1 MNSRYDAIVVGGGH
15 NGLVAAAYLAR
26 AGLKP
31 VVLEARGNTGGAAT
45 TETPWGPEFKMTAL
59 SYVMSLMPPT
69 ILNDLKLAEYG
80 YEVIPMGP
88 TFIALPDG
96 RYLLA
101 EDDPQL
107 DRDEVAKFSSKDAD
121 RLADYHAWIAGVADV
136 LAPLLLSCPP
146 SVGSRRPKDLMDQ
159 LRLAW
164 GLRGLDVRG
173 TADATRLF
181 TMSIRDVL
189 NEWFESPEVQG
200 LMAINAII
208 GTWAGPDDAGTAY
221 VMMHHTIGDVGDG
234 HLGKWG
240 YPVGGMGAVSDAIR
254 SSAEA
259 FGAEI
264 RTNAPVERI
273 RTKDGKVVG
282 VALQDGTELDADVV
296 VAATHPQI
304 TFLRHLDRNELP
316 DDFVA
321 DLEHWRSRSGTV
333 KVNVALSELPDFD
346 AWPGPPDTQALS
358 GSVELCHSIDHL
370 QKSFE
375 EARWGQASTLPFS
388 DGVIPSTVDPSL
400 CPEGTHVMSLF
411 TQWVP
416 QSWSSE
422 PDHDE
427 LEAYADRVIDG
438 YDALAPNFKKSV
450 IHRQVI
456 GPYEMENEYG
466 LIGGNIF
473 HGELSPDQLFH
484 MRPAPGF
491 ADFTTPISGLYQC
504 SSATHGGGGVTG
516 IPALLCTRRILK
528 DQRRKRLSRRGGR

>member
-1 MNSRYDAIVVGGGH
+1 VSSRYDAIIVGGGH

-26 AGLKP
+26 AGMKP
-31 VVLEARGNTGGAAT
+31 LVLEARDDVGGAAT

-69 ILNDLKLAEYG
+69 ILNDLRLADHG
-80 YEVIPMGP
+80 YHVIPMGP
-88 TFIALPDG
+88 TFIAFPDG

-101 EDDPQL
+101 EDDPEL
-107 DRDEVAKFSSKDAD
+107 DHEEVAKFSSKDAD
-121 RLADYHAWIAGVADV
+121 RLADYHAWIGGVADV
-136 LAPLLLSCPP
+136 LAPLLLSTPP
-146 SVGSRRPKDLMDQ
+146 HVGSRRPKHLIDQ
-159 LRLAW
+159 LRMAW

-189 NEWFESPEVQG
+189 DEWFESPEVQG
-200 LMAINAII
+200 LMAINAVI
-208 GTWAGPDDAGTAY
+208 GTWAGPDEAGTAY

-240 YPVGGMGAVSDAIR
+240 YPIGGMGAVSDAIR
-254 SSAEA
+254 SSAES

-264 RTNAPVERI
+264 RTGAPVERI
-273 RTKDGKVVG
+273 RTRHGKVVG

-316 DDFVA
+316 DDFVR
-321 DLEHWRSRSGTV
+321 DLEHWRTRSGTV

-346 AWPGPPDTQALS
+346 AWPGSPDVEKLS
-358 GSVELCHSIDHL
+358 GSVELCH
-370 QKSFE
+370 
-375 EARWGQASTLPFS
+375 S
-388 DGVIPSTVDPSL
+388 DGVIPSTVDPTL

-416 QSWSSE
+416 QEWSSE
-422 PDHDE
+422 PDHAA
-427 LEAYADRVIDG
+427 LEAYADRVVDG
-438 YDALAPNFKKSV
+438 YDALAPNFKRS
-450 IHRQVI
+450 ILHRQVI
-456 GPYEMENEYG
+456 GPYEMETEYG

-484 MRPAPGF
+484 MRPAPGY
-491 ADFTTPISGLYQC
+491 ADFTTPVKGLYQC

-528 DQRRKRLSRRGGR
+528 DQKRRRLARRD